1 MMDALKEIILDFQEE
16 TLVTGVPRRVAV
28 STVPGKAMVCIG
40 PRRSGKSTLLF
51 QLICKL
57 LDAGTSRDNI
67 LYLNFFDD
75 RLHFLQRDGLSAV
88 METYYSLYPE
98 KKNTQTVHCFF
109 DEIQVVPGWESFVD
123 RIMRT
128 EKCEVYITGSS
139 AQMLSREIATQM
151 RGRALSWELFPF
163 SFREF
168 LDCKGIDSAGPWSA
182 RRRLLIQK
190 GFDQYWERG
199 GFPEVADFDRR
210 LRIKTHQ
217 EYWGAL
223 LFRDLIERHDISHPR
238 AVSELAHWLVENIAS
253 LYSVNRL
260 TGYLKSLG
268 YRAPKSAVSSYL
280 TWFEDAFF
288 LFTVRVFDA
297 SLARANANPKKI
309 YCVDHALVE
318 SVSSGILVN
327 TGHLLE
333 NLVFTA
339 LRRATPEIFYYKS
352 KAGREVDFVARMG
365 DGSRLLIQVCE
376 SLADPRT
383 KQREVA
389 ALRDAM
395 GELNL
400 ATGVLVTRGGP
411 ASRGEGERIVV
422 NTGTIEVVAAWR
434 FLLDVDCPYGD
445 PPMDYRR

>member
-16 TLVTGVPRRVAV
+16 APVTGVPRRVAV

-40 PRRSGKSTLLF
+40 PRRSGKSTFLF
-51 QLICKL
+51 QLIRKL

-75 RLHFLQRDGLSAV
+75 RLHFLQRDGLSTV
-88 METYYSLYPE
+88 METYYLLYPE

-109 DEIQVVPGWESFVD
+109 DEIQVVPGWEAFVD

-168 LDCKGIDSAGPWSA
+168 LDFKGVASAGPWSA
-182 RRRLLIQK
+182 RRRLLIQN

-199 GFPEVADFDRR
+199 GFPEVAGLDRR
-210 LRIKTHQ
+210 LRIRTHQ
-217 EYWGAL
+217 EYWGAM

-238 AVSELAHWLVENIAS
+238 AVSDLAHWLVENIAS
-253 LYSVNRL
+253 LYSINRL
-260 TGYLKSLG
+260 TGYLKALG
-268 YRAPKSAVSSYL
+268 YRVPKSAVASYL
-280 TWFEDAFF
+280 NWFEDAFF
-288 LFTVRVFDA
+288 LFTVRIFDA

-309 YCVDHALVE
+309 YCVDHSLVA
-318 SVSSGILVN
+318 SISSGILVN

-339 LRRATPEIFYYKS
+339 LRRATSEIFYYKS
-352 KAGREVDFVARMG
+352 RAGREVDFVARLG
-365 DGSRLLIQVCE
+365 DGSRLLVQVCE
-376 SLADPRT
+376 SLADSRT

-400 ATGVLVTRGGP
+400 GTSVLVTRGGP
-411 ASRGEGERIVV
+411 AGPGEENRIAVD
-422 NTGTIEVVAAWR
+422 TGVIEVTAAWR
-434 FLLDVDCPYGD
+434 FLLDLDCPSGD
-445 PPMDYRR
+445 PPMAYCR

>member
-16 TLVTGVPRRVAV
+16 ALVTGVPRRVAV

-40 PRRSGKSTLLF
+40 PRRSGKSTFLF
-51 QLICKL
+51 QLIRKL

-75 RLHFLQRDGLSAV
+75 RLHFLQRDGLSTV

-109 DEIQVVPGWESFVD
+109 DEIQVVPGWEAFVD

-139 AQMLSREIATQM
+139 AQMLSQEIATQM

-168 LDCKGIDSAGPWSA
+168 LDFKGVASAGPWSA
-182 RRRLLIQK
+182 RRRLLIQN

-199 GFPEVADFDRR
+199 GFPEVAGLDRR
-210 LRIKTHQ
+210 LRIRTHQ
-217 EYWGAL
+217 EYWGAM

-238 AVSELAHWLVENIAS
+238 AVSDLAHWLVENIAS
-253 LYSVNRL
+253 LYSINRL
-260 TGYLKSLG
+260 TGYLKALG
-268 YRAPKSAVSSYL
+268 YRVPKSAVASYL
-280 TWFEDAFF
+280 NWFEDAFF
-288 LFTVRVFDA
+288 LFTVRIFDA

-309 YCVDHALVE
+309 YCVDHSLVA
-318 SVSSGILVN
+318 SISSGILVN

-339 LRRATPEIFYYKS
+339 LRRATSEIFYYKS
-352 KAGREVDFVARMG
+352 RAGREVDFVARLG
-365 DGSRLLIQVCE
+365 DGSRLLVQVCE
-376 SLADPRT
+376 SLADSRT

-400 ATGVLVTRGGP
+400 GTSVLVTRGGP
-411 ASRGEGERIVV
+411 AGPGEENRIAVD
-422 NTGTIEVVAAWR
+422 TGVIEVTAAWR
-434 FLLDVDCPYGD
+434 FLLDLDCPSGD
-445 PPMDYRR
+445 PPMAYC

>member
-16 TLVTGVPRRVAV
+16 APVTGVPRRVAV

-40 PRRSGKSTLLF
+40 PRRSGKSTFLF
-51 QLICKL
+51 QLIRKL

-75 RLHFLQRDGLSAV
+75 RLHFLQRDGLSTV

-109 DEIQVVPGWESFVD
+109 DEIQVVPGWEAFVD

-168 LDCKGIDSAGPWSA
+168 LDFKGVASAGPWSA
-182 RRRLLIQK
+182 RRRLLIQN

-199 GFPEVADFDRR
+199 GFPEVAGLDRR
-210 LRIKTHQ
+210 LRIRTHQ
-217 EYWGAL
+217 EYWGAM

-238 AVSELAHWLVENIAS
+238 AVSDLAHWLVENIAS
-253 LYSVNRL
+253 LYSINRL
-260 TGYLKSLG
+260 TGYLKALG
-268 YRAPKSAVSSYL
+268 YRVPKSAVASYL
-280 TWFEDAFF
+280 NWFEDAFF
-288 LFTVRVFDA
+288 LFTVRIFDA

-309 YCVDHALVE
+309 YCVDHSLVA
-318 SVSSGILVN
+318 SISSGILVN

-339 LRRATPEIFYYKS
+339 LRRATSEIFYYKS
-352 KAGREVDFVARMG
+352 RAGREVDFVARLG
-365 DGSRLLIQVCE
+365 DGSRLLVQVCE
-376 SLADPRT
+376 SLADSRT

-400 ATGVLVTRGGP
+400 GTSVLVTRGGP
-411 ASRGEGERIVV
+411 AGPGEENRIAVD
-422 NTGTIEVVAAWR
+422 TGVIEVTAAWR
-434 FLLDVDCPYGD
+434 FLLDLDCPSGD
-445 PPMDYRR
+445 PPMAYCR

>member
-16 TLVTGVPRRVAV
+16 ALVTGVPRRVAV

-40 PRRSGKSTLLF
+40 PRRSGKSTFLF
-51 QLICKL
+51 QLIRKL
-57 LDAGTSRDNI
+57 LDADTSRDNI

-75 RLHFLQRDGLSAV
+75 RLHFLQRDGLSTV

-109 DEIQVVPGWESFVD
+109 DEIQVVPGWEAFVD

-168 LDCKGIDSAGPWSA
+168 LDFKGVASAGPWSA
-182 RRRLLIQK
+182 RRRLLIQN

-199 GFPEVADFDRR
+199 GFPEVAGLDHR
-210 LRIKTHQ
+210 LRIRTHQ
-217 EYWGAL
+217 EYWGAM

-238 AVSELAHWLVENIAS
+238 AVSDLAHWLVENIAS

-260 TGYLKSLG
+260 TGYLKALG
-268 YRAPKSAVSSYL
+268 YRVPKSAVASYL
-280 TWFEDAFF
+280 NWFEDAFF
-288 LFTVRVFDA
+288 LFTVRIFDA

-309 YCVDHALVE
+309 YCVDHSLVA

-339 LRRATPEIFYYKS
+339 LRRATSEIFYYKS
-352 KAGREVDFVARMG
+352 RAGREVDFVARLG
-365 DGSRLLIQVCE
+365 DGSRLLVQVCE
-376 SLADPRT
+376 SLADSRT

-400 ATGVLVTRGGP
+400 GTSVLVTRGGP
-411 ASRGEGERIVV
+411 AGPGEENRIAVD
-422 NTGTIEVVAAWR
+422 TGVIEVTAAWR
-434 FLLDVDCPYGD
+434 FLLDLDCPSGD
-445 PPMDYRR
+445 PPMAYCR

>member
-16 TLVTGVPRRVAV
+16 ALVTGVPRRVAV

-40 PRRSGKSTLLF
+40 PRRSGKSTFLF
-51 QLICKL
+51 QLIRKL

-75 RLHFLQRDGLSAV
+75 RLHFLQRDGLSTV

-109 DEIQVVPGWESFVD
+109 DEIQVVPGWEAFVD

-168 LDCKGIDSAGPWSA
+168 LDFKGVASAGPWSA
-182 RRRLLIQK
+182 RRRLLIQN

-199 GFPEVADFDRR
+199 GFPEVAGLDRR
-210 LRIKTHQ
+210 LRIRTHQ
-217 EYWGAL
+217 EYWGAM

-238 AVSELAHWLVENIAS
+238 AVSDLAHWLVENIAS
-253 LYSVNRL
+253 LYSINRL
-260 TGYLKSLG
+260 TGYLKALG
-268 YRAPKSAVSSYL
+268 YRVPKSAVASYL
-280 TWFEDAFF
+280 NWFEDAFF
-288 LFTVRVFDA
+288 LFTVRIFDA

-309 YCVDHALVE
+309 YCVDHSLVA
-318 SVSSGILVN
+318 SISSGILVN

-339 LRRATPEIFYYKS
+339 LRRATSEIFYYKS
-352 KAGREVDFVARMG
+352 RAGREVDFVARLG
-365 DGSRLLIQVCE
+365 DGSRLLVQVCE
-376 SLADPRT
+376 SLADSRT

-400 ATGVLVTRGGP
+400 GTSVLVTRGGP
-411 ASRGEGERIVV
+411 AGPGEENRIAVD
-422 NTGTIEVVAAWR
+422 TGVIEVTAAWR
-434 FLLDVDCPYGD
+434 FLLDLDCPSGD
-445 PPMDYRR
+445 PPMAYC

>member
-16 TLVTGVPRRVAV
+16 ALVTGVPRRVAV

-40 PRRSGKSTLLF
+40 PRRSGKSTFLF
-51 QLICKL
+51 QLIRKL

-75 RLHFLQRDGLSAV
+75 RLHFLQRDGLSTV

-109 DEIQVVPGWESFVD
+109 DEIQVVPGWEAFVD

-168 LDCKGIDSAGPWSA
+168 LDFKGVASAGPWSA
-182 RRRLLIQK
+182 RRRLLIQN

-199 GFPEVADFDRR
+199 GFPEVAGLDRR
-210 LRIKTHQ
+210 LRIRTHQ
-217 EYWGAL
+217 EYWGAM

-238 AVSELAHWLVENIAS
+238 AVSDLAHWLVENIAS
-253 LYSVNRL
+253 LYSINRL
-260 TGYLKSLG
+260 TGYLKALG
-268 YRAPKSAVSSYL
+268 YRVPKSAVASYL
-280 TWFEDAFF
+280 NWFEDAFF
-288 LFTVRVFDA
+288 LFTVRIFDA

-309 YCVDHALVE
+309 YCVDHSLVA
-318 SVSSGILVN
+318 SISSGILVN

-339 LRRATPEIFYYKS
+339 LRRATSEIFYYKS
-352 KAGREVDFVARMG
+352 RAGREVDFVARLG
-365 DGSRLLIQVCE
+365 DGSRLLVQVCE
-376 SLADPRT
+376 SLADSRT

-400 ATGVLVTRGGP
+400 GTSVLVTRGGP
-411 ASRGEGERIVV
+411 AGPGEENRIAVD
-422 NTGTIEVVAAWR
+422 TGVIEVTAAWR
-434 FLLDVDCPYGD
+434 FLLDLDCPSGD
-445 PPMDYRR
+445 PPMAYCR